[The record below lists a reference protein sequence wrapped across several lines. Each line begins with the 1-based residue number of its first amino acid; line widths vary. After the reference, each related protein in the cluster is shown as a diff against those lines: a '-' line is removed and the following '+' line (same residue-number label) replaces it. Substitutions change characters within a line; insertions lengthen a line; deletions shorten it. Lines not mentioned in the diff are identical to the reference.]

1 MLYLKEAWGANMK
14 QKNLLAR
21 KVREVFKN
29 DTHQNRV
36 FEDELGI
43 SHRER
48 SRKGIAIGSTSKVMG
63 AYAIIM
69 CLGNHK

>member
-1 MLYLKEAWGANMK
+1 MLYLKEALGANMK

-29 DTHQNRV
+29 DMHQNRV

-48 SRKGIAIGSTSKVMG
+48 GRKELQSGTQAKSWEHMSS
-63 AYAIIM
+63 
-69 CLGNHK
+69 

>member
-14 QKNLLAR
+14 QKNLLAT
-21 KVREVFKN
+21 KVRDVFKN
-29 DTHQNRV
+29 DTYQNRV

-48 SRKGIAIGSTSKVMG
+48 GRKGIAIGNTNKVMG
-63 AYAIIM
+63 AYVIIM
-69 CLGNHK
+69 RLGNHK